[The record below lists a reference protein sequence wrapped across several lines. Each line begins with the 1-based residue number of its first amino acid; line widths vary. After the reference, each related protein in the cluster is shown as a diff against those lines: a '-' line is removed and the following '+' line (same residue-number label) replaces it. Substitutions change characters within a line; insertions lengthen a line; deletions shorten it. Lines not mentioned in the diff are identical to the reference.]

1 MKQNQTNDTPPKNR
15 EEKINAI
22 IKMIMEM
29 SDDEIELFILQADR
43 ALSDRRSE
51 TTNQPYRHPHRGFG

>member
-15 EEKINAI
+15 EEKIDAI
-22 IKMIMEM
+22 IKMIADM
-29 SDDEIELFILQADR
+29 SDEEIELFISRADR

-51 TTNQPYRHPHRGFG
+51 TTNQLYRHPHREFG

>member
-29 SDDEIELFILQADR
+29 SEDEIELFIRQAGHV
-43 ALSDRRSE
+43 LSGGQCE
-51 TTNQPYRHPHRGFG
+51 TTNQPCHHPRRGSG

>member
-29 SDDEIELFILQADR
+29 SDDEIELFILQADHV
-43 ALSDRRSE
+43 LSGGQGEATD
-51 TTNQPYRHPHRGFG
+51 QPCRHPHRGFG